1 VRFVDKF
8 SVCEM
13 AAAHIVS
20 EIYQFRARVG
30 YYDATSQDKGEEG
43 EGGSEYGNE
52 ATIARRRFVGRIQ
65 GLFGQV
71 SLSFHLQKNNFSCF
85 QLTTILL
92 KIIGGFLIEPI
103 SFVKSACES
112 NYKDDK
118 TLHTTQPTKVK

>member
-30 YYDATSQDKGEEG
+30 YYDATSQDKDEEG
-43 EGGSEYGNE
+43 EGGNEYGNE
-52 ATIARRRFVGRIQ
+52 ATVARRRFVGRIQ

-71 SLSFHLQKNNFSCF
+71 CLSFYLQKPS
-85 QLTTILL
+85 
-92 KIIGGFLIEPI
+92 GFLVEPI
-103 SFVKSACES
+103 LFLKSASASDDE
-112 NYKDDK
+112 KDRIV
-118 TLHTTQPTKVK
+118 HTTPPT